1 MHFASH
7 MRPSDTKTASKASQG
22 NVGSGLELGVQ
33 HFEVLVS
40 LHFSQSASGS
50 MCARVRRIN
59 NGLFGSIIGACHRF
73 MTCQYQHVLVVTCI
87 AIVTLGSGWYFG
99 ASPFWLFLRLLLFA
113 VACGRGGVFAVAEF
127 FPAGLRERDVLLV
140 VPGGF
145 AKHPPAATAQKARLL
160 QQQNPPTL
168 THPRSNSR
176 QKLFPAPTAKKHQ
189 PQKNANCGY
198 WGLLLVC
205 CGCRE
210 GLVLLFGPGRAIPSL
225 AGLPGLHLHSRT
237 ANKHQHPNNK
247 NVPSALI
254 SLQRN
259 AHHVNDCCCQV
270 MSLLSSAYL
279 TAKHNLP
286 VPALC
291 RTQQAASLISPPNKP
306 RRPKTI

>member
-160 QQQNPPTL
+160 QQQQTKTL
-168 THPRSNSR
+168 PRTNS
-176 QKLFPAPTAKKHQ
+176 KKAPTAKECKLRVLGVASCLLWVQ
-189 PQKNANCGY
+189 G
-198 WGLLLVC
+198 GLGFAVWART
-205 CGCRE
+205 GH
-210 GLVLLFGPGRAIPSL
+210 SL
-225 AGLPGLHLHSRT
+225 TCWFAG
-237 ANKHQHPNNK
+237 
-247 NVPSALI
+247 
-254 SLQRN
+254 
-259 AHHVNDCCCQV
+259 
-270 MSLLSSAYL
+270 
-279 TAKHNLP
+279 
-286 VPALC
+286 
-291 RTQQAASLISPPNKP
+291 AASA
-306 RRPKTI
+306 